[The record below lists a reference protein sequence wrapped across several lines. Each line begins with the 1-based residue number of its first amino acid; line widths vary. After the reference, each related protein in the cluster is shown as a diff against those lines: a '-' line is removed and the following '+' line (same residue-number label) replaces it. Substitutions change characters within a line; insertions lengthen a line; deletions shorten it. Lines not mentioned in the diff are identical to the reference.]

1 MLPLYVPATST
12 VIVEYFQRYTHPIT
26 DIVYGGTDFDNP
38 VKLAEIGAVPL
49 RALTPAAGLEIVEWV
64 VEDDSENPGGK
75 QYRPVMLRV
84 DQLPHGFH
92 AETWEIVDDVANPGD
107 KLKRPVSPSPWDA
120 TMFNAYK
127 EEKQAAIDKRT
138 AELIGA
144 GFTFGGHR
152 FSLSPQ
158 AQQNIV
164 GLVKPIELGW
174 VTFPHS
180 MSTVESASPEYL
192 VADAATFNLLYQTAV
207 GTIKVHMDSGRTLK
221 KYVAN
226 CSTLAEVDAIEDTR

>member
-1 MLPLYVPATST
+1 
-12 VIVEYFQRYTHPIT
+12 
-26 DIVYGGTDFDNP
+26 VYGGTDYDNP

-49 RALTPAAGLEIVEWV
+49 RALTPVAGLKIVEWV

-84 DQLPHGFH
+84 EQLPHGFN
-92 AETWEIVDDVANPGD
+92 AETWETVDDPAHPGD
-107 KLKRPVSPSPWDA
+107 KLKRPVSTTPWDA
-120 TMFNAYK
+120 ATFNEYK
-127 EEKQAAIDKRT
+127 EAKQDAIDRRT

-144 GFTFGGHR
+144 GFTFDGHL

-174 VTFPHS
+174 ITFPHS
-180 MSTVESASPEYL
+180 MSTTESASPEYL
-192 VADAATFNLLYQTAV
+192 VADATTFNLLYQTAL
-207 GTIKVHMDSGRTLK
+207 GTIKAHMDSGRALK
-221 KYVAN
+221 KSVAS
-226 CSTLAEVDAIEDTR
+226 CLTVGDVDAVEDTR